1 MQRFPFSGADAG
13 YIGYGSGKRR
23 FMMTH
28 CHIPAICEKERLSN
42 RKNKSPA
49 QAGDSACQITLRRG
63 RLRHIAPLCR
73 CSEFAV
79 DFEIIVRYYRGPMWA
94 SAPTVRKTQ
103 VFRFSIFY
111 ADQRIQSLALL
122 GPEGVAFGGIAKGD
136 DQPGGGVDAGDLPQ
150 LFVINPA

>member
-1 MQRFPFSGADAG
+1 MQRFPISGADAG
-13 YIGYGSGKRR
+13 CIRRYGSGKRR
-23 FMMTH
+23 FMVWLLTH
-28 CHIPAICEKERLSN
+28 CPAICEKERLSN

-79 DFEIIVRYYRGPMWA
+79 DFEIIVHFYCGPMWA

-103 VFRFSIFY
+103 VFRQSERPAGFSGGPY
-111 ADQRIQSLALL
+111 ALYGFILL
-122 GPEGVAFGGIAKGD
+122 FHYS
-136 DQPGGGVDAGDLPQ
+136 QPGFSDSGFRWRVSRACT
-150 LFVINPA
+150 A